1 MLAPSTES
9 CVVQCLVGRCL
20 MLLPPSSTSHA
31 GSMNTY
37 TEQRDTPP
45 YACTCSTPFVRFAF
59 LFPYVSSCDTYQE
72 NTRLHRMAT
81 RLLSDS
87 SRSSPRILDAVA
99 SNCANTTTPASGAAQ
114 NANEFVCQ
122 LSPTTSHQLRILT
135 TILILVKNLV
145 AVDARV
151 DPPRPALVTI
161 MLHLTSYPHR
171 TDRTLHDAL

>member
-45 YACTCSTPFVRFAF
+45 YACSCSTPLVRFAF
-59 LFPYVSSCDTYQE
+59 LFPYVSGCDTYKE
-72 NTRLHRMAT
+72 NTRMHHMAT

-87 SRSSPRILDAVA
+87 SRSSPRDPGRRLFKLCQH
-99 SNCANTTTPASGAAQ
+99 NNTSVWSRT
-114 NANEFVCQ
+114 ERKRIR
-122 LSPTTSHQLRILT
+122 LPTESH
-135 TILILVKNLV
+135 
-145 AVDARV
+145 
-151 DPPRPALVTI
+151 
-161 MLHLTSYPHR
+161 HLTATPHLDDNIDSR
-171 TDRTLHDAL
+171 QKPSCSRRSC